1 MRRERVLL
9 DPERSKAKRVLT
21 TDDPSDF
28 FPAAAGTGHRIL
40 GCLAGGPDYPS
51 HIARELKVYHQTVYY
66 HIRKLEKAGLVKRVG
81 RKVVRGGSADLY
93 ALASDGYAV
102 EFGVKSEP
110 FEGVASASRSRALG
124 RFLSEFVSSGELD
137 GWIVVGSPEPHGPN
151 RTQGRDAHYAVQLG
165 FALGQFVR
173 LPTKF
178 PVKLDVDLKNEKLER
193 SNLLIIGGPRTNLV
207 ASEVNPH
214 LPVRF
219 SEESFWGSIVDE
231 DGRRYLSDRD
241 AIIVKV
247 RNPWNADSSCVVV
260 AGLSGAATEAAII
273 GLTNFADQ
281 VLEGYRQGDY
291 SVVLRGTDLD
301 GDGKVDSVEVLH
313 RTKKDKSGSV

>member
-1 MRRERVLL
+1 MRRERILL
-9 DPERSKAKRVLT
+9 DSERSKAKRVLT
-21 TDDPSDF
+21 SEDPSAF
-28 FPAAAGTGHRIL
+28 FPAAAGTGGRII
-40 GCLAGGPDYPS
+40 GCLTKGSNYPS
-51 HIARELKVYHQTVYY
+51 QIARELQVYHQTVYY
-66 HIRKLEKAGLVKRVG
+66 HIRKLEKAGLVKKVG
-81 RKVVRGGSADLY
+81 HTVVRGGSADLY

-102 EFGVKSEP
+102 EFDVKSEP
-110 FEGVASASRSRALG
+110 FEGVASASRSRSLA
-124 RFLSEFVSSGELD
+124 RFLDEFIPGGQLD

-165 FALGQFVR
+165 FALGQFVK
-173 LPTKF
+173 LPSTF

-193 SNLLIIGGPRTNLV
+193 SNLLIIGGPRTNLI

-214 LPVRF
+214 LPIRF

-231 DGRRYLSDRD
+231 EGKRYLSDLD

-247 RNPWNADSSCVVV
+247 KNPWNAERSCVIV
-260 AGLSGAATEAAII
+260 AGLSGAATKAAII
-273 GLTNFADQ
+273 GLTNFPDQ

-291 SVVLRGTDLD
+291 AVVLRGADID

-313 RTKKDKSGSV
+313 HTKR

>member
-1 MRRERVLL
+1 MLL
-9 DPERSKAKRVLT
+9 DPEHSKAKRVLT
-21 TDDPSDF
+21 SEHPSAF
-28 FPAAAGTGHRIL
+28 FPAAAGTGDRIIGRL
-40 GCLAGGPDYPS
+40 VNGPDYPS

-66 HIRKLEKAGLVKRVG
+66 HMRKLEKAGLVKKVG
-81 RKVVRGGSADLY
+81 HMVVRGGSADLY
-93 ALASDGYAV
+93 ALATDGYAV
-102 EFGVKSEP
+102 EFDVKSEP
-110 FEGVASASRSRALG
+110 FEGVLSASRSRALG
-124 RFLSEFVSSGELD
+124 RFLEEFISSGELD

-207 ASEVNPH
+207 ASEVNAH

-219 SEESFWGSIVDE
+219 SEESFWGSLVDE
-231 DGRRYLSDRD
+231 EGKRYLSDRD

-247 RNPWNADSSCVVV
+247 RNPWNPERVCVII
-260 AGLSGAATEAAII
+260 AGLSGAATKAAII
-273 GLTNFADQ
+273 GVTNFADQ

-291 SVVLRGTDLD
+291 AVVLRGTDLD

-313 RTKKDKSGSV
+313 RTKTLKGGSVNSSG